1 MGIVKV
7 IPSQVSSNSEV
18 TGNVTGAAVGKANS
32 QVPVHVKLAGTESAW
47 ALGAPVAANRN
58 TTAMIQKGF
67 RIFEIAPW
75 RATG

>member
-32 QVPVHVKLAGTESAW
+32 QVPVGKANSQVPACEIGGDRIRMGTGST
-47 ALGAPVAANRN
+47 GGRK
-58 TTAMIQKGF
+58 QKHYCDDPERF
-67 RIFEIAPW
+67 SHF
-75 RATG
+75 